1 LHGGIEAA
9 TCAHDHHRIGAF
21 HPWLAQRAAGND
33 VNAESDVQRGL
44 QPLAWQFAITLQRM
58 PVTQEQQ
65 RAEPDTPAD
74 IRLDTV
80 IPAPRIA
87 LI

>member
-1 LHGGIEAA
+1 
-9 TCAHDHHRIGAF
+9 
-21 HPWLAQRAAGND
+21 
-33 VNAESDVQRGL
+33 
-44 QPLAWQFAITLQRM
+44 M